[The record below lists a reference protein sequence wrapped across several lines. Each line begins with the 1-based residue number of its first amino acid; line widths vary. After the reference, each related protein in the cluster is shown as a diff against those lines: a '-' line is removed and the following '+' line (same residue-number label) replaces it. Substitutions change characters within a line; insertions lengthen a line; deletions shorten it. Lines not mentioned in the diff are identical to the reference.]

1 MALTIWELLFWGFLQ
16 AIVVAAL
23 VSKYVKNAQL
33 VGPLILWHS
42 KAGLKWMG
50 RVSKTYKRVW
60 RAYGD
65 IGIILAFGFLGAW
78 YVFRKHRLSK
88 RILLSLVTPLFLIAP
103 FLSSLFLG
111 SLVPSSLF
119 GMAQMPILF
128 LYFGGYAT
136 SLVFLLSQEA
146 FKTLLGYLAG
156 TPVQAAVA
164 PALPGIEV
172 EGSPFRIP
180 WYGWLAF
187 PILIAVHELSHG
199 VLARVE
205 GFRVKTTGIVLFG
218 FFPFGAFVEPDEK
231 QLRKGPAKKQ
241 LRVYSVGSTANYLT
255 AFIVISFL
263 LLAVNPALEAADFN
277 GVYNSYYDSPEV
289 VSVLEASQF
298 SDSLEKGDKI
308 LSINGSLTPSIGAL
322 HNATALMGAN
332 SYVSITTQRG
342 SFEGYLD
349 DNAKIGI
356 SSLRDTFREMP
367 WELTLLV
374 DVIGFLGLVVFFN
387 FVVGVMNLLPMY
399 PLDGGLMT
407 SVILG
412 TWLGKKRGSMI
423 ARWLTLY
430 VLLLF
435 AINIAP
441 LFFPN
446 F

>member
-23 VSKYVKNAQL
+23 VSRYVRHAQL

-42 KAGLKWMG
+42 KAGLKWMD

-65 IGIILAFGFLGAW
+65 LGIILAFGVMGAW
-78 YVFRKHRLSK
+78 YVFRKHKGAK

-103 FLSSLFLG
+103 FLSSLLLEG
-111 SLVPSSLF
+111 MVPSSLF
-119 GMAQMPILF
+119 LSSQAPILF

-146 FKTLLGYLAG
+146 FKIILGYFVG

-172 EGSPFRIP
+172 QGSPFSIP

-199 VLARVE
+199 ILARVE
-205 GFRVKTTGIVLFG
+205 GFKVKTTGIVLFG
-218 FFPFGAFVEPDEK
+218 LFPFGAFVEPDEK
-231 QLRKGPAKKQ
+231 RLRKGPAQKQ

-255 AFIVISFL
+255 SFIVIFFL
-263 LLAVNPALEAADFN
+263 LLAVNPVLEAADFT
-277 GVYNSYYDSPEV
+277 GVYESYYDSPEV
-289 VSVLEASQF
+289 VSVLET
-298 SDSLEKGDKI
+298 SDFAASLETGDKI
-308 LSINGSLTPSIGAL
+308 LAINGSATPNIDAL
-322 HNATALMGAN
+322 HNATAAMGSN
-332 SYVSITTQRG
+332 SYVSIATQRG
-342 SFEGYLD
+342 AFGGYLD
-349 DNAKIGI
+349 SNAKIGI
-356 SSLRDTFREMP
+356 SSLKDTFRPMP
-367 WELTLLV
+367 WELMFLV
-374 DVIGFLGLVVFFN
+374 DLLGFLGLVVFFN

-407 SVILG
+407 GVILG
-412 TWLGKKRGSMI
+412 TWLGKKKAQRI